1 MPRLLSAVRGIV
13 LLLCADICIVRY
25 LLVAL
30 EEGGN
35 DSAENG
41 YFQKTKTET
50 YGQRTAEL
58 ESIPDSQGKSKK

>member
-1 MPRLLSAVRGIV
+1 MRRLHSALRGIV

-25 LLVAL
+25 LLVDL

-35 DSAENG
+35 GSGENG

-50 YGQRTAEL
+50 YRQLTTEIEPSALGR
-58 ESIPDSQGKSKK
+58 SKGSK